1 MEGVLSAAL
10 DNLLSPLVLC
20 FALGFL
26 AARLKS
32 DLQVPEAVGKALA
45 LYLMFAIG
53 FKGGVEVARAGDLD
67 ALAALAALGLLLS
80 FLLPLPA
87 YGLLRTLGRLD
98 RVTAAATAAHYG
110 SISVVTFLAASAFLE
125 RSGIAFD
132 PSLVAIVAL
141 METPAI
147 LTGLL
152 LAGGAGS
159 AGPARRSGLL
169 REVLVNG
176 SVVLLVGAFVI
187 GWITGEAGMA
197 RLQPFVVDLFPGIL
211 AFFLL
216 DLGLVAAR
224 SLAKAPP
231 LRPGLLL
238 FAWLMPLLGAASALL
253 LARLAGLSVGD
264 GTTLMVLAASASYI
278 AVPAAMRLALPK
290 ANPGIYV
297 TLSLCLTFPFN
308 VALGLPLYLWAAG
321 LLLA

>member
-1 MEGVLSAAL
+1 MGEVLSAAL

-26 AARLKS
+26 AARLRS

-53 FKGGVEVARAGDLD
+53 FKGGVEVARAGDL
-67 ALAALAALGLLLS
+67 AALAGLAAIGVLLSLLL
-80 FLLPLPA
+80 PIPA
-87 YGLLRTLGRLD
+87 YGLLRSMGRLD
-98 RVTAAATAAHYG
+98 RTTAAATAAHYG

-132 PSLVAIVAL
+132 RSMVAIVAL

-147 LTGLL
+147 LTGLW

-159 AGPARRSGLL
+159 SGPAHRQGLL

-176 SVVLLVGAFVI
+176 SVVLLVGAFAI
-187 GWITGEAGMA
+187 GWITGEQGMA
-197 RLQPFVVDLFPGIL
+197 RLEPFVVDLFPGIL

-231 LRPGLLL
+231 LGAGLLL
-238 FAWLMPLLGAASALL
+238 FAWIMPLLGAGAALL
-253 LARLAGLSVGD
+253 LSLAAGLSLGNATV
-264 GTTLMVLAASASYI
+264 LMVLSASASYI

-308 VALGLPLYLWAAG
+308 IALGLPLYLWAAG
-321 LLLA
+321 QVLG